1 MIDLN
6 QEFKIEP
13 NIRRKTIQ
21 VRPMY
26 KKLAVDK
33 TATQTAE
40 IWMHEIYFFST
51 YALFFPDNIF

>member
-40 IWMHEIYFFST
+40 I
-51 YALFFPDNIF
+51 